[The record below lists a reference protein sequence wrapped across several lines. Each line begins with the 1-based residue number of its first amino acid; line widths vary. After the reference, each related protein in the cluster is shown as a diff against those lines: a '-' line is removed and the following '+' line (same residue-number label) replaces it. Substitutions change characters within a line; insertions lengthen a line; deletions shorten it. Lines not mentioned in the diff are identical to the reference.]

1 MVAEDLFRESEELV
15 VDLIMDQSRF
25 MVKDYRRIWANH
37 ILLFASRMG
46 EFVMSLFPF
55 SQDNI

>member
-1 MVAEDLFRESEELV
+1 M

-25 MVKDYRRIWANH
+25 MVKDYRRIWGKH
-37 ILLFASRMG
+37 ILLFASWMG
-46 EFVMSLFPF
+46 EFVMSLFSF

>member
-1 MVAEDLFRESEELV
+1 M

-25 MVKDYRRIWANH
+25 MVKDYIEGFGVN
-37 ILLFASRMG
+37 IYTLLLASRMG

-55 SQDNI
+55 SQDNT